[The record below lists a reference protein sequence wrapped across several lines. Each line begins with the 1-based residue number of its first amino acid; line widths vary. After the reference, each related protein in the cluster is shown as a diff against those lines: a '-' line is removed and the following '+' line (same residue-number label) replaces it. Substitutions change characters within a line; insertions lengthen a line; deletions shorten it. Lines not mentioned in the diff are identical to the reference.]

1 MLYNK
6 KQFRKANDKKVLHKI
21 GKHWVTVSVA
31 MLAMLGVGAAINTGS
46 VSHVETATAE
56 AQPSIEKQA
65 KALLGNLEIHAA
77 HADATNSQSN
87 SANQQAKA
95 PASATDKELQ
105 SVSNSA
111 LNNVSSASSSAPK
124 SVSSSAYAK
133 SSNDSTSNT
142 KSNNVS
148 DGGKPATNS
157 DNTPDN
163 LTNKDEAW
171 KKQGVVSNKPNAA
184 MQKYLNSPAGKAGA
198 EVLSS
203 EVNQVKKHA
212 GENGSQSNATMNTFN
227 VPNNNKAWNYVMN
240 RQNLSAQVS
249 DSIYLTYKGKVVP
262 AYYNNNALYDSK
274 GSSDDPDKGANKFI
288 SLLTAIENVEVS
300 DINELLP
307 SGDTVTSDAI
317 NKEQSNNTNLQSAL
331 GDLSDGNTYPYNY
344 GQLNITIPLATYN
357 NAPKPPKTKVP
368 SDKDFIN
375 YVDQS
380 GNVIMPLYKQSDGG
394 PINKSDAALKMA
406 FNNGE
411 LATLLDD
418 MNTFNSS
425 DPKPAFS
432 SEIKTL
438 QDAGVFPKNYTTTAS
453 DLNNAISKLHIK
465 SISNSGYIDLNP
477 ISFGSIKVNIPVFKT
492 YTGTVTFKDVT
503 NDDKVLTGSTSD
515 TQTFSDLPSDTSNG
529 TNVNVTLPKGYV
541 LSNNPKKNQTT
552 VNFTSNTK
560 IKPLR

>member
-171 KKQGVVSNKPNAA
+171 KKQGVVSN
-184 MQKYLNSPAGKAGA
+184 
-198 EVLSS
+198 
-203 EVNQVKKHA
+203 
-212 GENGSQSNATMNTFN
+212 N
-227 VPNNNKAWNYVMN
+227 VA
-240 RQNLSAQVS
+240 
-249 DSIYLTYKGKVVP
+249 
-262 AYYNNNALYDSK
+262 
-274 GSSDDPDKGANKFI
+274 
-288 SLLTAIENVEVS
+288 
-300 DINELLP
+300 
-307 SGDTVTSDAI
+307 
-317 NKEQSNNTNLQSAL
+317 
-331 GDLSDGNTYPYNY
+331 
-344 GQLNITIPLATYN
+344 
-357 NAPKPPKTKVP
+357 
-368 SDKDFIN
+368 
-375 YVDQS
+375 
-380 GNVIMPLYKQSDGG
+380 
-394 PINKSDAALKMA
+394 
-406 FNNGE
+406 
-411 LATLLDD
+411 
-418 MNTFNSS
+418 
-425 DPKPAFS
+425 
-432 SEIKTL
+432 
-438 QDAGVFPKNYTTTAS
+438 
-453 DLNNAISKLHIK
+453 
-465 SISNSGYIDLNP
+465 
-477 ISFGSIKVNIPVFKT
+477 
-492 YTGTVTFKDVT
+492 DVGF
-503 NDDKVLTGSTSD
+503 L
-515 TQTFSDLPSDTSNG
+515 
-529 TNVNVTLPKGYV
+529 
-541 LSNNPKKNQTT
+541 
-552 VNFTSNTK
+552 
-560 IKPLR
+560 